1 MSVLKLSFRQKFFER
16 IKTKMLKRIHISLH
30 TLNSI
35 QSNRKYF
42 TNIIYNE
49 LDRTTKQY
57 T

>member
-16 IKTKMLKRIHISLH
+16 IQTKMLKRIHISLH